1 MKSSSNSTNN
11 NSTGSD
17 DINIRQLKHL
27 GTRESFKVK
36 VRLHQR
42 SVLSPCLFAVIMDR
56 LTDEVK
62 REPPWTMQF
71 ADDIVICEE
80 TREKLERRLEYWRY
94 ALKRR
99 RMKVNRSKTEYLC
112 VNEGSDEEAVK
123 MEDTKVPRV
132 KESPLPTA
140 KLIHRKRKAKQA
152 THKDGSWFKT
162 VITVSEHS
170 IEKTKISLL

>member
-1 MKSSSNSTNN
+1 MKSSSNSRNN
-11 NSTGSD
+11 DSTGSD

-62 REPPWTMQF
+62 REPPSTMQF
-71 ADDIVICEE
+71 ADDIMICEE

-94 ALKRR
+94 VCVEK
-99 RMKVNRSKTEYLC
+99 KKDESK
-112 VNEGSDEEAVK
+112 
-123 MEDTKVPRV
+123 
-132 KESPLPTA
+132 
-140 KLIHRKRKAKQA
+140 
-152 THKDGSWFKT
+152 
-162 VITVSEHS
+162 
-170 IEKTKISLL
+170 